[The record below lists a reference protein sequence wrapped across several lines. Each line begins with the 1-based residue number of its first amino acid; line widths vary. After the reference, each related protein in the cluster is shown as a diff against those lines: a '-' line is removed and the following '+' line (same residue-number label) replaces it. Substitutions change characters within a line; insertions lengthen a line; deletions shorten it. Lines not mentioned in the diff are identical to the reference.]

1 LIFFILLLL
10 FNPLGLFGLEFDLIR
25 VELLKSPCGGSG
37 PLFAHSKA
45 RPADLF
51 HIRGGVRLEAAVQL
65 GLFGFE
71 ELGEVLKLL
80 PLL

>member
-1 LIFFILLLL
+1 LVFFILLLL

-25 VELLKSPCGGSG
+25 VELLKS